1 MVVMLRQTSGTHRML
16 CVCYG
21 LLTVAGFLVMA
32 GMALAYVLK
41 QGDANLFRVAGDFVG
56 EALSNLAGG
65 FIYADLTLV
74 WIALSVFMVHE
85 ARRLDIR
92 HVWAYIVAAP
102 LLALAVSFPAFMFV
116 RQLKIARKVRT
127 DGI

>member
-1 MVVMLRQTSGTHRML
+1 MVVLLGQTRGSDRVL

-21 LLTVAGFLVMA
+21 LFTIAGLLVMG
-32 GMALAYVLK
+32 GMALAYVLR
-41 QGDANLFRVAGDFVG
+41 QGDANLFRVAGDFVH

-65 FIYADLTLV
+65 FIYADITLV
-74 WIALSVFMVHE
+74 WIALAVFMVHE

-127 DGI
+127 DGN